1 MEYFANICITFMVIL
16 IAFFC
21 VYLFFKIKKAIE
33 TKMLL
38 NQNIRTEELPYKLL
52 KINFLKQR
60 IMRRVYLP
68 YTREPD
74 SRIYCIDLIVINHGG
89 VLLISVKN
97 YKGTI
102 ENPFR
107 GDWRQFFNNN
117 IIQFCNPLEESSIY
131 SRALGNLLKKEKMVN
146 IPIRSAVCYIDSKTR
161 FKNRIEQLL
170 AADKLIPYIND
181 MAKNR
186 FLSGKEINNTIHIIQ
201 NIRKSIK
208 NNKIIIPKDKQN
220 NIRGKK

>member
-1 MEYFANICITFMVIL
+1 MEYFAKICISFMVII

-38 NQNIRTEELPYKLL
+38 NQTIRTEELPYKLL
-52 KINFLKQR
+52 KINFSKQR

-89 VLLISVKN
+89 VLLISVKD

-107 GDWRQFFNNN
+107 GDWRQFYNSN
-117 IIQFCNPLEESSIY
+117 IIQFRNPFEESSIY
-131 SRALGNLLKKEKMVN
+131 SRALGNLLKKEKMLN
-146 IPIRSAVCYIDSKTR
+146 IPIRSAVCYINSKTR

-170 AADKLIPYIND
+170 AADRLISYIND

-186 FLSGKEINNTIHIIQ
+186 FLSRKEIKNTIHIIQ
-201 NIRKSIK
+201 NIRKTIK
-208 NNKIIIPKDKQN
+208 NNKTIIPQYKQN

>member
-1 MEYFANICITFMVIL
+1 MEFFAKICIAFMIIL

-21 VYLFFKIKKAIE
+21 LYLFFKTKKVIE

-52 KINFLKQR
+52 KINYLKQR
-60 IMRRVYLP
+60 IMRHVYLP
-68 YTREPD
+68 YTHEPN

-89 VLLISVKN
+89 VLLISVKD

-117 IIQFCNPLEESSIY
+117 ITQFRNPFEETGIY
-131 SRALGNLLKKEKMVN
+131 SRALGNLLKKEKMMN
-146 IPIRSAVCYIDSKTR
+146 IPIRSAVCYLENKTR
-161 FKNRIEQLL
+161 FKNRIEQLI
-170 AADKLIPYIND
+170 ASDKLIPYIND
-181 MAKNR
+181 MGKNR
-186 FLSGKEINNTIHIIQ
+186 FLSSKEIKNTIHIIH
-201 NIRKSIK
+201 NYRKLIK
-208 NNKIIIPKDKQN
+208 NNKIINPNTQN
-220 NIRGKK
+220 IAGRKK

>member
-1 MEYFANICITFMVIL
+1 MEYFAKICISFMFII

-21 VYLFFKIKKAIE
+21 VYLFYKIKKAIE

-52 KINFLKQR
+52 KINFSKQR

-68 YTREPD
+68 YTSEPD

-89 VLLISVKN
+89 VLLISIKD
-97 YKGTI
+97 YHGTI

-107 GDWRQFFNNN
+107 GDWRQFYNNN
-117 IIQFCNPLEESSIY
+117 IIQFHNPFEESSIY
-131 SRALGNLLKKEKMVN
+131 SRALGNLLKKEKMLN

-170 AADKLIPYIND
+170 AADRLIAYIND

-186 FLSGKEINNTIHIIQ
+186 FLSGKEIKNTIHIIQ
-201 NIRKSIK
+201 NMRKTIK
-208 NNKIIIPKDKQN
+208 NNKTIVTQYKQSN
-220 NIRGKK
+220 PRGKK

>member
-1 MEYFANICITFMVIL
+1 MEYFAKICIIFMVIL

-21 VYLFFKIKKAIE
+21 VFLFFKFKKAIQ
-33 TKMLL
+33 TIMLL

-60 IMRRVYLP
+60 IMRHVYLP
-68 YTREPD
+68 YTCEPN
-74 SRIYCIDLIVINHGG
+74 SRIYCVDLIVINHGG
-89 VLLISVKN
+89 VLLISIKD

-117 IIQFCNPLEESSIY
+117 ITQFHNPFEESSIY
-131 SRALGNLLKKEKMVN
+131 SRALGNLLKKDKMVN
-146 IPIRSAVCYIDSKTR
+146 IPIRSAVCYIDNKTR
-161 FKNRIEQLL
+161 FKNRIEQLF

-201 NIRKSIK
+201 NIRRTIK